1 MPPPQPS
8 QTKAGILSPF
18 LTPNWEEWQKV
29 CPSMQLV
36 TVSDKC
42 FLYHQGESCTGFFW
56 IKQGVIKLSHLTLQG
71 NELTLALLQPGHILG
86 HLPGDSVMQTMEE
99 SAQALGNVALYRIEQ
114 DDFKKLLSH
123 SPEATWHVFGTIYAR
138 QQQIERKLRAILTQP
153 VEKRVIST
161 LLELAKLFGTRC
173 THGFSLEIFLTQQEL
188 ADLVGASRPVVSTIM
203 NDFRNRGM
211 LDYTREQ
218 ICVND
223 TALSQHQTNL
233 RSNFQR

>member
-1 MPPPQPS
+1 
-8 QTKAGILSPF
+8 
-18 LTPNWEEWQKV
+18 
-29 CPSMQLV
+29 
-36 TVSDKC
+36 
-42 FLYHQGESCTGFFW
+42 
-56 IKQGVIKLSHLTLQG
+56 
-71 NELTLALLQPGHILG
+71 
-86 HLPGDSVMQTMEE
+86 MQTMEE

-114 DDFKKLLSH
+114 DDFKKLLFH

-138 QQQIERKLRAILTQP
+138 QQQIERKLRTILTQP

-161 LLELAKLFGTRC
+161 LLELTKLFGTRC

-188 ADLVGASRPVVSTIM
+188 ADLVCASRPVVSTIM

-223 TALSQHQTNL
+223 AALSQN
-233 RSNFQR
+233 